1 MKRFTP
7 EKLSRARSRDQGAD
21 RALVANKKKS
31 VGPPCRCAPACRG
44 ARTRLAIRRAAA
56 PARLAIPREH
66 APSCS
71 PGPRKSA
78 RRPVG
83 VRGQARAEARGRGL
97 GRRSLA
103 TNPLPARSTNAPTT
117 LHCTLHLVVPGRPPS
132 PPAHVPWFHAAQLP
146 LARLLRR
153 PERVN
158 ATRAIVAEAND
169 TMPSTAEQLMKLA
182 EMKEKG
188 LLDTKEFIDQKAIV
202 CRRTAHHVTPED
214 RLSEGT
220 AVFRLVVTLLTDLF
234 KIP

>member
-1 MKRFTP
+1 
-7 EKLSRARSRDQGAD
+7 
-21 RALVANKKKS
+21 
-31 VGPPCRCAPACRG
+31 
-44 ARTRLAIRRAAA
+44 
-56 PARLAIPREH
+56 
-66 APSCS
+66 
-71 PGPRKSA
+71 
-78 RRPVG
+78 
-83 VRGQARAEARGRGL
+83 L

-202 CRRTAHHVTPED
+202 MAGDVAATGVAVAMPSNEEREARERQEKTEREERRERQERQD
-214 RLSEGT
+214 RQDRQVKSRT
-220 AVFRLVVTLLTDLF
+220 KPDTILTFLQ
-234 KIP
+234 